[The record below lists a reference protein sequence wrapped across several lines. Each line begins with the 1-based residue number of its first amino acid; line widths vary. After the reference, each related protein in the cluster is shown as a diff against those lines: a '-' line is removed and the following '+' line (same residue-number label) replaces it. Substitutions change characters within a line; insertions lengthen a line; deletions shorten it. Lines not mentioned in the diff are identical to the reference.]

1 MQNGVSSDVY
11 EKKKDKQKNVK
22 KEGERGE
29 EMEKKKKRKGGGIL
43 QIRVGVLSL
52 ILKGDF
58 LKF

>member
-1 MQNGVSSDVY
+1 MM
-11 EKKKDKQKNVK
+11 

-29 EMEKKKKRKGGGIL
+29 EEKREEEKKGGKRKGGGIL
-43 QIRVGVLSL
+43 QIRVRVVSL